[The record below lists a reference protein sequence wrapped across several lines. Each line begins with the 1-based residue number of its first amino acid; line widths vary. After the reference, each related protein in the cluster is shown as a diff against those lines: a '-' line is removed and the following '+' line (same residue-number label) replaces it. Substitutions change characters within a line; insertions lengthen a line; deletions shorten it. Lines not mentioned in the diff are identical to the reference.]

1 MTAMPPPPASQ
12 NGMTRSAGRSL
23 LWLSVGAA
31 GLFVLLLWAL
41 GFLSGMTGGGARN
54 SGPGVDFGHNSIA
67 LAASQEPPQ
76 LDSTRT
82 QDQVSNFVLGHI
94 MEGLLRQ
101 DEHDQVVAAI
111 AESWEVRAD
120 GATFHLREDARW
132 SDGKPVTAHDFVFA
146 WRLVVDPANAAPYAS
161 LMFPIRNAEAIV
173 AGKMPPEAL
182 GVSAPTDRQLEIAFE
197 KPVPYFEK
205 LAAFT
210 SFFPVREDF
219 YRSRSGNY
227 AANVEDL
234 LSNAPFMLT
243 RWAHGA
249 SFRFEKNPH
258 YWDKDRVKLA
268 AVDVPYITTDSNA
281 TLNLY
286 RDGKIAMVGQ
296 SPGLGSESL
305 KQALVAGWPIHQM
318 RDGSV
323 WYLQMNFRPDR
334 ITRNR
339 NLRKALQLV
348 VDRGEYVYRVLKTPG
363 YVPAASL
370 FPVWLRGADKL
381 FRQEYPAPEI
391 AVDVAEARRLLD
403 LAKQELGLAEWP
415 ALVFL
420 CDDTPSS
427 TKQAEYFQTVFKEKL
442 GLEVRIDRQIFKQRI
457 AKMQAGEFDIVS
469 AGWGPDYDDPLTFG
483 DLFASWNPNNH
494 GEYNNPELDRWIR
507 VAQETVDPHARMAAF
522 GEVQRI
528 LIEDAAVIT
537 TYERGQSYVQDPRLK
552 GVVRR
557 TIGIDPDFSN
567 AYLEAN

>member
-1 MTAMPPPPASQ
+1 MPPPPASH

-31 GLFVLLLWAL
+31 GLFLVLLWAL
-41 GFLSGMTGGGARN
+41 GFASGLTGGGARN
-54 SGPGVDFGHNSIA
+54 SGPGIDFRNNSIA

-120 GATFHLREDARW
+120 GATFRLRNNARW
-132 SDGKPVTAHDFVFA
+132 SDGKPMTAHDFVFA

-173 AGKMPPEAL
+173 SGKMPPESL
-182 GVSAPTDRQLEIAFE
+182 GVSAPNDLQFEVAFE

-219 YRSRSGNY
+219 YRSRNGSY

-234 LSNAPFMLT
+234 LSNGPFMLT
-243 RWAHGA
+243 RWEHGA
-249 SFRFEKNPH
+249 SFRFEKNPY
-258 YWDKDRVKLA
+258 YWDKERVKLS

-334 ITRNR
+334 LTRNH

-391 AVDVAEARRLLD
+391 AVDVAEARRYLA
-403 LAKQELGLAEWP
+403 LAKQELGLTEWP
-415 ALVFL
+415 PLVFL

-457 AKMQAGEFDIVS
+457 AKMQAGEFDMVS

-494 GEYNNPELDRWIR
+494 GEYNNPEMDRWVR
-507 VAQETVDPHARMAAF
+507 TAQETVDPHARMAAF
-522 GEVQRI
+522 GEIQRI

-567 AYLEAN
+567 AYLEPN

>member
-1 MTAMPPPPASQ
+1 MTASPQASEP
-12 NGMTRSAGRSL
+12 GTTRSAGRSL
-23 LWLSVGAA
+23 LWLGVIAV
-31 GLFVLLLWAL
+31 GLFVLLLWGL

-54 SGPGVDFGHNSIA
+54 SGPGVDFANNSIS

-76 LDSTRT
+76 LDSTRA

-120 GATFHLREDARW
+120 GATFHLRENARW
-132 SDGKPVTAHDFVFA
+132 SDGKPVTARDFVFA
-146 WRLVVDPANAAPYAS
+146 WQLVVDPANAAPYAS
-161 LMFPIRNAEAIV
+161 LMFPIKNAEAIV
-173 AGKMPPEAL
+173 AGKMPREAL
-182 GVSAPTDRQLEIAFE
+182 GVSAPNDRQLEVVFE

-219 YRSRSGNY
+219 YRSRNGSY
-227 AANVEDL
+227 AANAEDL
-234 LSNAPFMLT
+234 LFNGPFKLAS
-243 RWAHGA
+243 WEHDA
-249 SFRFEKNPH
+249 SFRFEKNEL
-258 YWDKDRVKLA
+258 YWDKDRVKLS

-305 KQALVAGWPIHQM
+305 KQALIAGWPIYQM

-323 WYLQMNFRPDR
+323 WYLQLNFRPDR
-334 ITRNR
+334 LTRNH

-363 YVPAASL
+363 YVPAASV
-370 FPVWLRGADKL
+370 FPVWLKGAEKL

-391 AVDVAEARRLLD
+391 AVDVEEARRYLA
-403 LAKQELGLAEWP
+403 LAKQELGLTEWP
-415 ALVFL
+415 PLVFL

-427 TKQAEYFQTVFKEKL
+427 TKQAEYFQTVFREKL
-442 GLEVRIDRQIFKQRI
+442 GLEIRIDRQIFKQRI
-457 AKMQAGEFDIVS
+457 AKMQAGDFDLVS

-494 GEYNNPELDRWIR
+494 GEYNNPEMDRWVR
-507 VAQETVDPHARMAAF
+507 TAQETVDPAARMAAF
-522 GEVQRI
+522 GEIQRI

>member
-1 MTAMPPPPASQ
+1 LEHGSA
-12 NGMTRSAGRSL
+12 RSAGRSL
-23 LWLSVGAA
+23 LWLAVGAA
-31 GLFVLLLWAL
+31 GLFVLLLWGL
-41 GFLSGMTGGGARN
+41 GFVSGMTGGGARN
-54 SGPGVDFGHNSIA
+54 SGPGIDFRNNSIA

-82 QDQVSNFVLGHI
+82 SDQVSNFVLGHI

-101 DEHDQVVAAI
+101 DEHDEVVAGV

-120 GATFHLREDARW
+120 GATFRLREKARW

-146 WRLVVDPANAAPYAS
+146 WRLVVDPKTAATYAS
-161 LMFPIRNAEAIV
+161 LLFPIRNAEAII
-173 AGKMPPEAL
+173 AGKMPPESL
-182 GVSAPTDRQLEIAFE
+182 GVVATNDRQLDVMFE
-197 KPVPYFEK
+197 RPVPYFAK

-210 SFFPVREDF
+210 TLFPVREDF
-219 YRSRSGNY
+219 FRSRNGSY
-227 AANVEDL
+227 AANAEDL
-234 LSNAPFMLT
+234 LFNGPFTLAS
-243 RWAHGA
+243 WEHDA
-249 SFRFEKNPH
+249 SFRFEKNEL
-258 YWDKDRVKLA
+258 YWDKERVKLA
-268 AVDVPYITTDSNA
+268 AVDVPYITTDPNA

-305 KQALVAGWPIHQM
+305 KQALISGWPIYQM

-323 WYLQMNFRPDR
+323 WYLQLNFRPER
-334 ITRNR
+334 LTRNR

-348 VDRGEYVYRVLKTPG
+348 VDRGEFVYKVLKTPG
-363 YVPAASL
+363 YVPAASV
-370 FPVWLRGADKL
+370 FPVWLKGAEKK

-391 AVDVAEARRLLD
+391 AVDVTAARRYLA

-415 ALVFL
+415 PLVFL

-427 TKQAEYFQTVFKEKL
+427 SKQAEYFQTVFKEKL

-457 AKMQAGEFDIVS
+457 AKMQAGDFDIVS

-494 GEYNNPELDRWIR
+494 GEYKNPELDRWVR
-507 VAQETVDPHARMAAF
+507 TAQETVDPHARMAAF
-522 GEVQRI
+522 GEIQRI
-528 LIEDAAVIT
+528 MIEDAAVVT
-537 TYERGQSYVQDPRLK
+537 MYERGQSYVQDPRLK
-552 GVVRR
+552 RVVRR

-567 AYLEAN
+567 AYLEPN